1 MREFK
6 WTKYRLDML
15 RSRVRAY
22 NAAITRRER
31 ELGAAGMGELKAS
44 LPPRVTVDEVRSR
57 VRNVNDFRR
66 IVGYRSDAKRGRTSE
81 LTRILKRVNP
91 HALDIVE
98 SEGART
104 TVYSRNQRRLD
115 ERAVRRMRRDTY
127 EDLGLTP
134 EDVRDMA
141 GAEAGITMDDTDLA
155 EDDMG
160 VPDDSTVDVD
170 PDTLGR
176 WRDEDARRKRDT
188 VRVDAMYHVY
198 RSTWVHPNN
207 FHSSMSGYNELLN
220 ALDWLADNRPRV
232 LNAAFNSGVD
242 ELDPD
247 FITDS
252 GRNNPYINIDYEVR
266 HHRAVRY
273 IVGLAERN
281 GYHVS

>member
-1 MREFK
+1 MHEFK

-31 ELGAAGMGELKAS
+31 ELDAAGMGELKPS

-81 LTRILKRVNP
+81 LTRILKRVDP

-98 SEGART
+98 SQGART
-104 TVYSRNQRRLD
+104 TVYARKQRRLD

-160 VPDDSTVDVD
+160 VPDDTVEDVD
-170 PDTLGR
+170 PDTLSR

-198 RSTWVHPNN
+198 RNTWVHPLN
-207 FHSSMSGYNELLN
+207 FHDSMSGYNELLR

-247 FITDS
+247 YITTS

-273 IVGLAERN
+273 VVGLAERN

>member
-1 MREFK
+1 MHEFK

-31 ELGAAGMGELKAS
+31 ELDAAGMGELKGS

-66 IVGYRSDAKRGRTSE
+66 IVGYRSDDKRGRSSE

-91 HALDIVE
+91 HALDIVD
-98 SEGART
+98 SQGART
-104 TVYSRNQRRLD
+104 TVYARNQRRLD

-127 EDLGLTP
+127 VDLGLTP

-141 GAEAGITMDDTDLA
+141 GAEAGIVMDDTDLA

-160 VPDDSTVDVD
+160 VPDDSVEDVD
-170 PDTLGR
+170 PDTLSR

-198 RSTWVHPNN
+198 RSTWVHPLN
-207 FHSSMSGYNELLN
+207 FHDSMSGYSELLK

-247 FITDS
+247 YITTS

-273 IVGLAERN
+273 VVGLAERN